1 MIRTLS
7 HLEDDIFNMFVRIRQ
22 NRKRENV
29 SDLSKQT
36 RRNKSLIIYLL
47 ITLVIFILR
56 SDMHYSYYQ
65 YVLVIIPILGIIR
78 NNNYMLL
85 FA

>member
-7 HLEDDIFNMFVRIRQ
+7 HLEDDIFNMFMRIRQ

-36 RRNKSLIIYLL
+36 RRNKSLIIYLP

-56 SDMHYSYYQ
+56 SDMYYSYYQ
-65 YVLVIIPILGIIR
+65 YVFVIIPILGITR
-78 NNNYMLL
+78 NNN
-85 FA
+85 

>member
-7 HLEDDIFNMFVRIRQ
+7 HLEDDIFNMFMCIRQ

-36 RRNKSLIIYLL
+36 RRNKSLIIYLP

-56 SDMHYSYYQ
+56 SDMYYSYYQ
-65 YVLVIIPILGIIR
+65 YVFVIIPILGIIR
-78 NNNYMLL
+78 NNN
-85 FA
+85 

>member
-7 HLEDDIFNMFVRIRQ
+7 HLEDDIFNMFMRIRQ

-36 RRNKSLIIYLL
+36 RRNKSFIIYLP

-56 SDMHYSYYQ
+56 SDMYYSYYQ
-65 YVLVIIPILGIIR
+65 YVFVIIPILGIIR
-78 NNNYMLL
+78 NNN
-85 FA
+85 

>member
-7 HLEDDIFNMFVRIRQ
+7 HLEDDIFNMFMRIRQ

-36 RRNKSLIIYLL
+36 RRNKSLIIYLP

-56 SDMHYSYYQ
+56 SDMYYSYYQ
-65 YVLVIIPILGIIR
+65 YVFVIIPILGIIR
-78 NNNYMLL
+78 NNN
-85 FA
+85 